1 MLESEER
8 WPREVEKL
16 STFPRAS
23 AALREA
29 IARRVTP
36 GGVFGVLHRGAVIAV
51 EGEGR
56 LTYEPDSP
64 AVSAETSYD
73 LASLTKV
80 VATTATAMLLWQ
92 RGRLDLDTL
101 LGDLLPGFVIGTGD
115 AARRRRITLRMLL
128 AHASGLPA
136 SIPFYRSC
144 STPESILRAALHL
157 PLEADPGTRS
167 AYSDPGFILLG
178 KALEQLAATSLD
190 RFARD
195 EIFVPLGMRH
205 TRFRPA
211 KAEKT
216 GIPPTE
222 EDKAFRG
229 RTVQGEVHDEN
240 CFVLGGVS
248 GHAGLFATA
257 NDLLLFANAMLTP
270 LRDPSSGTLFLP
282 DTVGLFTR
290 RAEFPRGSTRA
301 LGWDTP
307 SPNSSSGSF
316 FDSTSFGHLGFTG
329 TSLWIDPARDLAV
342 VLLTNRT
349 FPTRETAGIQ
359 TLRPQ
364 LHDAVAFD
372 LQEGT
377 LASDRLI

>member
-1 MLESEER
+1 MI
-8 WPREVEKL
+8 
-16 STFPRAS
+16 TFPRAS
-23 AALREA
+23 AVLREA

-36 GGVFGVLHRGAVIAV
+36 GGVFGVLHHGSAIAV
-51 EGEGR
+51 QAEGR
-56 LTYEPDSP
+56 LTYDPESS
-64 AVSAETSYD
+64 AVSVDTSYD

-92 RGRLDLDTL
+92 RGRLDLDAL
-101 LGDLLPGFVIGTGD
+101 LADLLPGFVIGTPD
-115 AARRRRITLRMLL
+115 TARRRQITLRMLL

-136 SIPFYRSC
+136 SIPFYRNC
-144 STPESILRAALHL
+144 PTPASILRATLQL

-178 KALEQLAATSLD
+178 KALEQLAGRSLD
-190 RFARD
+190 QFARD
-195 EIFVPLGMRH
+195 EIFVPLGMRS

-211 KAEKT
+211 EAEKR

-257 NDLLLFANAMLTP
+257 NDLLLFAKAMLAP
-270 LRDPSSGTLFLP
+270 LRDPAAAALFQR
-282 DTVGLFTR
+282 DAVRLFTR
-290 RAEFPRGSTRA
+290 RAELPPGSTRA

-307 SPNSSSGSF
+307 SPNSSSGSS

-349 FPTRETAGIQ
+349 FPTRENTGIQ

-364 LHDAVAFD
+364 LHDAVTLD
-372 LQEGT
+372 LEEGYLGT
-377 LASDRLI
+377 